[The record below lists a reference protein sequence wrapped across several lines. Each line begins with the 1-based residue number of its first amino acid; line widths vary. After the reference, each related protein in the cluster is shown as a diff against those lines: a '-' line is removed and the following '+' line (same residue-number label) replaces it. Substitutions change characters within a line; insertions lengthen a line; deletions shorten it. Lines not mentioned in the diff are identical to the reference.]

1 MTNRFLAGI
10 FTLTFCFITALPAH
24 AQNPPATEKKALV
37 KELMRLMNAT
47 SNSEA
52 FANQMLENMREPFV
66 TLVSQGLQR
75 EFQAQKLS
83 PAEQQ
88 RLKSET
94 EEAARHILARIR
106 TEFPKRINLDELLD
120 QVGLEMYG
128 KHFTEEELRELVAL
142 YRSPAAQKLVRIL
155 PQILAETSPKIEE
168 LMAPALNQLVGELIA
183 EEKKKLTT
191 R

>member
-1 MTNRFLAGI
+1 MANRFSAGLMALA
-10 FTLTFCFITALPAH
+10 FCFIITIPAY
-24 AQNPPATEKKALV
+24 AQDPPTPEKKALV

-52 FANQMLENMREPFV
+52 FANQMIEEMREPFV

-94 EEAARHILARIR
+94 EEAAQRILTRVRA
-106 TEFPKRINLDELLD
+106 EFPKRVNLDELLD
-120 QVGLEMYG
+120 QVGLEVYG
-128 KHFTEEELRELVAL
+128 KHFTEEELKELGAL
-142 YRSPAAQKLVRIL
+142 YKSPTAQKFVRLL
-155 PQILAETSPKIEE
+155 PQILAETLPKIEE
-168 LMAPALNQLVGELIA
+168 LMAPALTRLVGELIT
-183 EEKKKLTT
+183 EEKKKLKA